1 MTVIWINGTFGAGKT
16 TTAGKLVEL
25 LEGARLFD
33 PEHVGYLLKV
43 NLSDQQFTDFQQ
55 LPPWR
60 ALVPAVIDEI
70 IRFTGQHVIAPQTV
84 LVESYWREL
93 EAGLRSRGHDV
104 VHVVLDA
111 DADTLHTRID
121 ADPEGTAIR
130 PWRHQHVAP
139 YLAARPWLTTTAN
152 LTINTATTPADEV
165 TTQIHT
171 HLTKSIVLP
180 GSV

>member
-25 LEGARLFD
+25 VEGARLFD

-70 IRFTGQHVIAPQTV
+70 IRFTGHHVIAPQTV
-84 LVESYWREL
+84 LVESYWHEL

-104 VHVVLDA
+104 VHVLLDA
-111 DADTLHTRID
+111 DADTLHDRID
-121 ADPEGTAIR
+121 ADPTGTDIR
-130 PWRHQHVAP
+130 PWRHQHVDT
-139 YLAARPWLTTTAN
+139 YLAARPWLTASAD
-152 LTINTATTPADEV
+152 LVINTTTTPATPA
-165 TTQIHT
+165 TTRIHN
-171 HLTKSIVLP
+171 HLTKP
-180 GSV
+180 KAG